1 MKLRLVLS
9 LQLPLVFLALVSTS
23 LANTWYAD
31 ANNGNDNNNC
41 LSASAACKT
50 IGHAITLA
58 ASGDSITLAPG
69 DYSES
74 ITIPFSLNIVG
85 GNAQTTSINGQG
97 ASVVTIPE
105 QNPVSIVTISG
116 VTITGGYSGS
126 DGGGISNWGQLAVTD
141 SVVAGNS
148 ALFFGGGIS
157 TDGGGRGSATLV
169 VNRTIISNNRAPE
182 GGGIQC
188 SRPSQPLRIYN
199 SAIILNKATA
209 VVF

>member
-126 DGGGISNWGQLAVTD
+126 DGGAFPIGVNWQSPTVSSPGTVRSFLAAGSRPTA
-141 SVVAGNS
+141 VAGG
-148 ALFFGGGIS
+148 LPRLLS
-157 TDGGGRGSATLV
+157 TGPLLATTELRRAAASNVPGRLS
-169 VNRTIISNNRAPE
+169 P
-182 GGGIQC
+182 
-188 SRPSQPLRIYN
+188 
-199 SAIILNKATA
+199 
-209 VVF
+209 